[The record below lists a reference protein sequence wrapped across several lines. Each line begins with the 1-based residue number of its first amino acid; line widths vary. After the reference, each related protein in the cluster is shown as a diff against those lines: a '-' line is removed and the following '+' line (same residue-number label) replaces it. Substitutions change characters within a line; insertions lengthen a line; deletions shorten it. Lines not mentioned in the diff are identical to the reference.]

1 MLKEANVFT
10 AVVREEGMVR
20 KVVLELQPDGSY
32 DVVREA
38 GDELPQEEKTL
49 YASGIST
56 PLPGEFF

>member
-1 MLKEANVFT
+1 MKEANMFT

-32 DVVREA
+32 EVVHEA
-38 GDELPQEEKTL
+38 GDEVPQEEKPL

-56 PLPGEFF
+56 PLPGEYF